1 MHYDLDNTGGVHLWF
16 DWGAC
21 EKLKGVSTF
30 TTMSFNHKKTDGKL
44 LSEVGLV
51 WSNDKMGAMCGLSKD
66 HEENRVYNEKCWY
79 KSGKLSAGCLNSMN
93 LKSFTMLSHSSC
105 LEYRVNND
113 LTLWLCEKL
122 DCSDGGALAGL
133 KALAVDTGVSL
144 VKKMGKTTLAACV

>member
-1 MHYDLDNTGGVHLWF
+1 MRSAVYPERFEFPDLRREAL
-16 DWGAC
+16 
-21 EKLKGVSTF
+21 KLYKYWDPEIV
-30 TTMSFNHKKTDGKL
+30 
-44 LSEVGLV
+44 LV
-51 WSNDKMGAMCGLSKD
+51 EA
-66 HEENRVYNEKCWY
+66 H

-93 LKSFTMLSHSSC
+93 LKSFTMASHSSC